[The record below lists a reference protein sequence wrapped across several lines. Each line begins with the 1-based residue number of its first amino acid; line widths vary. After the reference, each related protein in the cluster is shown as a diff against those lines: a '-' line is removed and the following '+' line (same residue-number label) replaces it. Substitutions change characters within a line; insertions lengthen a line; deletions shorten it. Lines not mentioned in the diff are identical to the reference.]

1 MIHII
6 AAIDQN
12 RGLGVGGDM
21 LYHFREDL
29 RRFKAVTMGHT
40 LIMGRKTFESLPGGA
55 LPGRRN
61 IVITRNKEWQAPG
74 AERASSLDEA
84 IALAGD
90 SEIFIIGGGQIYAQA
105 LPYADELDLTLIH
118 SAAPVVDTYFP
129 EYENDFAETRR
140 EDFPQFSFVSYIP
153 ATKKDK

>member
-29 RRFKAVTMGHT
+29 RRFKAITMGHT
-40 LIMGRKTFESLPGGA
+40 LVMGRKTFDSLPGGA

-61 IVITRNKEWQAPG
+61 IVITRNAGWQAPG
-74 AERASSLDEA
+74 AERASSLAEA
-84 IALAGD
+84 IAMAGD
-90 SEIFIIGGGQIYAQA
+90 AEIFILGGGQIYTQA
-105 LPYADELDLTLIH
+105 LPLADELDLTLIH
-118 SAAPVVDTYFP
+118 SAAPEVDTYFP
-129 EYENDFAETRR
+129 EYEDKFKEVRR
-140 EDFPQFSFVSYIP
+140 EDYPDFSFVAFTP
-153 ATKKDK
+153 KNPLR

>member
-29 RRFKAVTMGHT
+29 RRFKAITMGHT
-40 LIMGRKTFESLPGGA
+40 LIMGRKTFDSLPGGA

-61 IVITRNKEWQAPG
+61 IVITRNAGWQAPG
-74 AERASSLDEA
+74 AERASSLAEA
-84 IALAGD
+84 IAMAGD
-90 SEIFIIGGGQIYAQA
+90 AEIFIIGGGQIYTQA
-105 LPYADELDLTLIH
+105 LPLADELDLTLIH

-129 EYENDFAETRR
+129 EYEDKFKEVRR
-140 EDFPQFSFVSYIP
+140 EDYPDFSFVAFTPINP
-153 ATKKDK
+153 LR

>member
-29 RRFKAVTMGHT
+29 RRFKAITMGHT
-40 LIMGRKTFESLPGGA
+40 LVMGRKTFDSLPGGA

-61 IVITRNKEWQAPG
+61 IVITRNAGWQAPG
-74 AERASSLDEA
+74 AERASSLAEA
-84 IALAGD
+84 IAMAGD
-90 SEIFIIGGGQIYAQA
+90 AEIFIIGGGQIYTQA
-105 LPYADELDLTLIH
+105 LPLADELDLTLIH
-118 SAAPVVDTYFP
+118 SAAPEVDTYFP
-129 EYENDFAETRR
+129 EYEDKFKEVRR
-140 EDFPQFSFVSYIP
+140 EDYPDFSFVAFTP
-153 ATKKDK
+153 KNPLR

>member
-29 RRFKAVTMGHT
+29 RRFKTVTMGHT
-40 LIMGRKTFESLPGGA
+40 LIMGRKTFDSLPGGA

-61 IVITRNKEWQAPG
+61 IVITRNDKWQAPG

-90 SEIFIIGGGQIYAQA
+90 SEIFIIGGGQIYTQA
-105 LPYADELDLTLIH
+105 LPLADELDLTLIH
-118 SAAPVVDTYFP
+118 AAAPEVDTYFP
-129 EYENDFAETRR
+129 EFEDDFVEVRR
-140 EDFPQFSFVSYIP
+140 EDLEKFSFVAFKP
-153 ATKKDK
+153 KNPRQ

>member
-29 RRFKAVTMGHT
+29 RRFKAITMGHT
-40 LIMGRKTFESLPGGA
+40 LIMGRKTFDSLPGGA

-61 IVITRNKEWQAPG
+61 IVITRNADWQAPG
-74 AERASSLDEA
+74 AERASSLAEA
-84 IALAGD
+84 IAMAGD
-90 SEIFIIGGGQIYAQA
+90 AEIFILGGGQIYTQA
-105 LPYADELDLTLIH
+105 LPLADELDLTLIH
-118 SAAPVVDTYFP
+118 SAAPEVDTYFP
-129 EYENDFAETRR
+129 EYEDKFKEVRR
-140 EDFPQFSFVSYIP
+140 EDYPNFSFVAFTP
-153 ATKKDK
+153 KNPLR

>member
-6 AAIDQN
+6 AAIDRN

-40 LIMGRKTFESLPGGA
+40 LVMGRKTFDSLPGGA

-61 IVITRNKEWQAPG
+61 IVITRNNEWSAPG

-84 IALAGD
+84 IAMAGD
-90 SEIFIIGGGQIYAQA
+90 AEIFVIGGGQIYAQA

-118 SAAPVVDTYFP
+118 AEAQEVDTYFP
-129 EYENDFAETRR
+129 EYEDDFVEVRR
-140 EDFPQFSFVSYIP
+140 EDLEKFSFVAFIP
-153 ATKKDK
+153 KNPRR